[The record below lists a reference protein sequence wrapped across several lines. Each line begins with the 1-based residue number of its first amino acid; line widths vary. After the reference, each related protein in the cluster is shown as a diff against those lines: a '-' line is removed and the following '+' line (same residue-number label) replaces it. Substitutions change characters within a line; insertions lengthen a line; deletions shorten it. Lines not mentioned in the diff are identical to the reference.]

1 MTIAMVGA
9 RPPSSMF
16 VRHQAELGADGLTK
30 DNAPIDHRSRWEYHY
45 QRTLHGSP
53 DRTTAGGGGNCR
65 MSA

>member
-30 DNAPIDHRSRWEYHY
+30 DNAPIDHRSRWEYH
-45 QRTLHGSP
+45 
-53 DRTTAGGGGNCR
+53 
-65 MSA
+65 